1 MKKYIVYFL
10 GVIIMSFGVAL
21 SSFHG
26 LGVSP
31 FDTLTFNVSKIT
43 NIDLGTIMIIFNS
56 AFLLVYFLMNR
67 NKDIYISVIVV
78 FLFSLF
84 VNLFV
89 YLLSSIIVVQVPLV
103 LVSRLGS
110 RIILFILSFIF
121 TAIGIAMVELSE
133 LSKTAYEC
141 FNSVIYK
148 KVFKKLS
155 FGTSRMIVDIS
166 VTVISA
172 ILGLVFINSTGDAG
186 VGTII
191 YMIFTGP
198 FVQLLMKIMKFC
210 K

>member
-1 MKKYIVYFL
+1 MA
-10 GVIIMSFGVAL
+10 FGVAL
-21 SSFHG
+21 STFHG

-43 NIDLGTIMIIFNS
+43 NIDLGIIMLIFNGV
-56 AFLLVYFLMNR
+56 FLLVYFLINR
-67 NKDIYISVIVV
+67 NKDIYLSVIVIV
-78 FLFSLF
+78 LFSLF

-89 YLLSSIIVVQVPLV
+89 GLLSTYIYIPTLYVVVDG
-103 LVSRLGS
+103 LVSK
-110 RIILFILSFIF
+110 IFLFALSFIF
-121 TAIGIAMVELSE
+121 TSIGIAMVELSN

-155 FGTSRMIVDIS
+155 YGASRMIVDIS
-166 VTVISA
+166 VAVISA
-172 ILGLVFINSTGDAG
+172 VLGLAFIKSTGDAG
-186 VGTII
+186 LGTIF